1 MFMALD
7 LPDTETRNKAMKAFY
22 EHNML
27 TLSSGSRSIRLR
39 PTLSMTAEEGLEFI
53 KRMEMTFTDMFHTKE
68 K

>member
-39 PTLSMTAEEGLEFI
+39 PTLSMTSEEGLEFI

-68 K
+68 R